1 MLFFKIICLP
11 PFKKNKNKILCVP
24 KLHNMINK
32 DDLENESTESSLLC
46 MDRLKVFNINVKQII
61 RSLWVE
67 GNIA

>member
-1 MLFFKIICLP
+1 
-11 PFKKNKNKILCVP
+11 
-24 KLHNMINK
+24 MINK